1 MIKFNKATEAIPFI
15 GQPCFIFDS
24 IKDNPIFDS
33 LENNPPVEA
42 YIEGVDIVAD
52 KIIAERANFDP
63 HQIAI
68 ALDKDSLNLIG
79 LAFYDLKSD
88 IEKYLG
94 EGYEKKA
101 LKENIYAINE
111 KMKNHLEVAIGK
123 QIDSGKF
130 NEWIKSIKK

>member
-15 GQPCFIFDS
+15 GQPCYIFDS
-24 IKDNPIFDS
+24 IK
-33 LENNPPVEA
+33 NNPPVEA

-68 ALDKDSLNLIG
+68 ALDNDSLNSIG
-79 LAFYDLKSD
+79 LAFYDLKGD

-94 EGYEKKA
+94 EG
-101 LKENIYAINE
+101 
-111 KMKNHLEVAIGK
+111 
-123 QIDSGKF
+123 
-130 NEWIKSIKK
+130 